1 MLRELCKMAKKLTM
15 LSSPLVPFRVRRR
28 ESSIIKCFL
37 DIGFRR
43 YDEKRGCA
51 KLSFR
56 KLSFVLMLILM
67 ATVGVAHAQ
76 DKKPLFHVINLE
88 GVITSPSAKYVAES
102 LEEAKSAG
110 ADGMII
116 LLDTP
121 GGLDTAM
128 RDIAKSILNAP
139 LPVIVYVY
147 PSGARAASAGV
158 IIAQAAH
165 IAAMSPGTNIGAAHP
180 VAIGIGGSGEMDKTM
195 SQKVENDAAAYAR
208 SIAKTRGRSEEWVEK
223 AVRKS
228 ESITA
233 DEALN
238 LKVIDVVAPDI
249 QKLLIAIDQK
259 EVTVAGNK
267 RKLSTTNAV
276 LDTKKIGT
284 RQGILSAIS
293 SPNIAYLLLLIGLAG
308 LYFEFSTPG
317 AILPGVIG
325 GISLL
330 LAFVGLSTL
339 PVNYTGVL
347 LILFSIILFIAEIKI
362 MSHGMLT
369 VGGVISLALGSFF
382 LFDTPEPALRISL
395 QVLIPAVLVA
405 SGFFIVVI
413 WMALKAQL
421 RKHYSGK
428 ESMIEGRGE
437 TSTDIDG
444 KGKVFFQGEYWTAQS
459 DQFIPK
465 GAGVRIKKVEGLN
478 LIVEEIKKENNH

>member
-1 MLRELCKMAKKLTM
+1 ML
-15 LSSPLVPFRVRRR
+15 
-28 ESSIIKCFL
+28 
-37 DIGFRR
+37 
-43 YDEKRGCA
+43 KR
-51 KLSFR
+51 
-56 KLSFVLMLILM
+56 LSFVLLLILIVT
-67 ATVGVAHAQ
+67 AGVLHAQ
-76 DKKPLFHVINLE
+76 GKKPLFHVINLA
-88 GVITSPSAKYVAES
+88 GVITSPSAKYIAES
-102 LEEAKSAG
+102 LEEAQKAG

-165 IAAMSPGTNIGAAHP
+165 VAAMAPGTNIGAAHP

-195 SQKVENDAAAYAR
+195 SQKIENDAAAYAR

-233 DEALN
+233 DEALK
-238 LKVIDVVAPDI
+238 LKVIDVVAVDI
-249 QKLLIAIDQK
+249 EKLLAVINQK
-259 EVTVAGNK
+259 EVTVVGIK
-267 RKLSTTNAV
+267 RKLFTANAV
-276 LDTKKIGT
+276 LETKKIGT
-284 RQGILSAIS
+284 RQGILAAIS
-293 SPNIAYLLLLIGLAG
+293 NPNIAYILLLIGLAG

-330 LAFVGLSTL
+330 LAFFGLSTL

-362 MSHGMLT
+362 MSYGMLT
-369 VGGVISLALGSFF
+369 VGGVISMALGSFF
-382 LFDTPEPALRISL
+382 LFDTPEPALRVSL
-395 QVLIPAVLVA
+395 QVLIPAVVVA
-405 SGFFIVVI
+405 SAFFIVVI
-413 WMALKAQL
+413 WLAIKAQM
-421 RKHYSGK
+421 RKHYSGT
-428 ESMIEGRGE
+428 EAMIGAQGE
-437 TSTDIDG
+437 AVTDIDT
-444 KGKVFFQGEYWTAQS
+444 KGQILFQGEYWVAES
-459 DQFIPK
+459 NHLIPK
-465 GAGVRIKKVEGLN
+465 GEKVLIKKVEGLK
-478 LIVEEIKKENNH
+478 LTVEEIKNK

>member
-1 MLRELCKMAKKLTM
+1 MMLKKIL
-15 LSSPLVPFRVRRR
+15 F
-28 ESSIIKCFL
+28 I
-37 DIGFRR
+37 
-43 YDEKRGCA
+43 
-51 KLSFR
+51 
-56 KLSFVLMLILM
+56 VLMILVWT
-67 ATVGVAHAQ
+67 AGAVTAQ
-76 DKKPLFHVINLE
+76 DKKPVFHVIDLE

-102 LEEAKSAG
+102 LEEAQKAG

-128 RDIAKSILNAP
+128 REIAKTILNASM
-139 LPVIVYVY
+139 PVIVYVS

-165 IAAMSPGTNIGAAHP
+165 VAAMAPGTNIGAAHP
-180 VAIGIGGSGEMDKTM
+180 VAIGIGGKEMDKTM
-195 SQKVENDAAAYAR
+195 SKKIENDAAAYAR

-233 DEALN
+233 DEALKLN
-238 LKVIDVVAPDI
+238 VIDVVAPDME
-249 QKLLIAIDQK
+249 KLLAAIDQR
-259 EVTVAGNK
+259 EVLVKGNK
-267 RKLSTTNAV
+267 RKISTTGAV
-276 LDTKKIGT
+276 LHTKKIST
-284 RQGILSAIS
+284 RQGILAAIS
-293 SPNIAYLLLLIGLAG
+293 NPNIAYLLLLIGLAG

-330 LAFVGLSTL
+330 LAFFGLSTL
-339 PVNYTGVL
+339 PVNYTGIL

-369 VGGVISLALGSFF
+369 VGGVISMALGSFM

-395 QVLIPAVLVA
+395 QVLIPAVLTA
-405 SGFFIVVI
+405 SAFFIVII
-413 WMALKAQL
+413 WLALRAQM
-421 RKHYSGK
+421 RKHYSGT
-428 ESMIEGRGE
+428 ESMVNAEGQAQ
-437 TSTDIDG
+437 TDIRDD
-444 KGKVFFQGEYWTAQS
+444 GKVFYQGEYWTAQS

-465 GAGVRIKKVEGLN
+465 GAKVRILKVEGLK
-478 LIVEEIKKENNH
+478 LVVEEIKKQ